1 MRKYNLGP
9 STTDSINVILTDPMT
24 CRLPFVNRNYNA
36 AMGVAIRTYL
46 EMDSD
51 EHRDLDRFASLYFP
65 KAVSIREDVEV
76 FCGFFK
82 ALVTGIKTLDQQVTK
97 DVWVKAQEYL
107 ESRTQ

>member
-1 MRKYNLGP
+1 M
-9 STTDSINVILTDPMT
+9 NVDLTDLT
-24 CRLPFVNRNYNA
+24 VSRLPFVNRNYNA

-51 EHRDLDRFASLYFP
+51 EHRDLDKFASLYFP
-65 KAVSIREDVEV
+65 KAKAIREDVEV
-76 FCGFFK
+76 FSAFFK
-82 ALVTGIKTLDQQVTK
+82 ALVTGIKTLDQLATK

>member
-1 MRKYNLGP
+1 MSARLDVLA
-9 STTDSINVILTDPMT
+9 TDAMKVDLADLNMN
-24 CRLPFVNRNYNA
+24 RLPFVSRNYNA

-65 KAVSIREDVEV
+65 KAKAIREDVEV
-76 FCGFFK
+76 FSAFFK
-82 ALVTGIKTLDQQVTK
+82 ALVTGIKTLDQQPTK
-97 DVWVKAQEYL
+97 DVWIKAQEYL